1 MNLINECLKKQEE
14 RSKRFVN
21 AEQIKNDKIDKLI
34 QRNEFSNLVK
44 ESKLQ
49 FLQQNSVQRDKPKF
63 YS

>member
-1 MNLINECLKKQEE
+1 VNLINECLKKQEE